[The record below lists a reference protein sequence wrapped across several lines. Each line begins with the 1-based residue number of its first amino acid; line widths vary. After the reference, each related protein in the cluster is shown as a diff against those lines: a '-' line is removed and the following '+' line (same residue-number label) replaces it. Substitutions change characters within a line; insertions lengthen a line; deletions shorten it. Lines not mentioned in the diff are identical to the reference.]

1 MGEPEEPDNPDES
14 AAGPEARAAA
24 EQAMEAYDRARGHSP
39 RDLLGGRT
47 MDDVVEAMMQQA
59 FPSDHLQVGPPA
71 VLWLDSFV
79 QGEAVVLDADLMV
92 RP

>member
-1 MGEPEEPDNPDES
+1 MGEPEEHESPDES

-24 EQAMEAYDRARGHSP
+24 EQAMEAYERARSHNP
-39 RDLLGGRT
+39 QEALGGRT
-47 MDDVVEAMMQQA
+47 MEDVVEAMMQQA